1 MISKKAKLTVII
13 LWVSAIGMPVFA
25 WLDTIIQ
32 HIWESLRPKETFENL
47 HKWFTFGNIYT
58 NAHNIAKKELL
69 ATTAQALWNMTDDL
83 NYTYNCN
90 LNVNQVSNIL
100 LTIDSSRNDI
110 QAMAKMI
117 QEATPKYEQDSFIS
131 SCTKLV
137 NCVTKWNNGTWDLYW
152 YNNWTS
158 TGQKWA
164 YLSDDWFLNCKRLAT
179 NAYERNVKSTSAAIS
194 LASTN
199 IWSDI
204 YYNWTLDDS
213 PYDILV
219 DIQRIWDVL
228 FASNEQTEK
237 VLFYTFPSNSI
248 AWFQAIPFDGS
259 SRFTTTPTSIQIWG
273 DANNTQ
279 WWSTNTAGNNIT
291 NANTTFVSTTNTND
305 VNVASDITNQ
315 WWNNNISPRYVDTTN
330 TVTDAWIIDNYACTP
345 TTSQWWSTN
354 DNPWPINP
362 WNEWTTNQ
370 NWGAATQDSWP
381 IYTPPTFD
389 INTPYYS
396 PIVWSNDDPA
406 INSQWREDPEQY
418 EQQAAQIE
426 SCTAN
431 CNGLKAID
439 KSMCIAKCMCW
450 TTYTKNWMFWLSICT
465 IPTKQT
471 DIVSSKSV
479 QSIEEIVSEI
489 NNVLKNLKQSGEMM
503 KHTKTTEFLDTSLS
517 KIKLNKIFAFDV
529 SVSFK
534 PILDT
539 KPRKMTDAEA
549 ENQTDSL
556 LKWTYG
562 SIDIWAEKNK
572 YAVFGIENKV
582 QSESNTTSIS
592 LKEIK
597 NTAENAQS
605 DYTSRYTAI
614 EGKLTKSI
622 ANSQNAEV
630 ADIVRQFL
638 EQNVRFWT
646 YINESLG
653 QIQQSA
659 SDIRQKIEK
668 WQ

>member
-1 MISKKAKLTVII
+1 
-13 LWVSAIGMPVFA
+13 MPVFA
-25 WLDTIIQ
+25 WLDTMIQ
-32 HIWESLRPKETFENL
+32 HIWESLRPKESFENL
-47 HKWFTFGNIYT
+47 QKWFTFWNIYA

-90 LNVNQVSNIL
+90 LDINQVSNIL

-131 SCTKLV
+131 SCTKLI
-137 NCVTKWNNGTWDLYW
+137 NCVTNWNNWTGELYW
-152 YNNWTS
+152 YNNGKGAEQRWS
-158 TGQKWA
+158 

-179 NAYERNVKSTSAAIS
+179 NAYERNVKSASNSIK

-199 IWSDI
+199 IGNDI
-204 YYNWTLDDS
+204 YYNGTLDDS

-219 DIQRIWDVL
+219 DIQRIWDVM

-237 VLFYTFPSNSI
+237 VLFYTFPNNSI
-248 AWFQAIPFDGS
+248 AWFQAVPFDGS
-259 SRFTTTPTSIQIWG
+259 SRFTSFAPSTPIWWTT
-273 DANNTQ
+273 NNTL
-279 WWSTNTAGNNIT
+279 WWTTNTAGNNIT
-291 NANTTFVSTTNTND
+291 NANTTFASANTNGS
-305 VNVASDITNQ
+305 NVASDTTSQ
-315 WWNNNISPRYVDTTN
+315 WWYNNTTPIYVDTTN
-330 TVTDAWIIDNYACTP
+330 TVTDAWVIDNYACTP
-345 TTSQWWSTN
+345 TTSQWWNS
-354 DNPWPINP
+354 DIIPPPVIP
-362 WNEWTTNQ
+362 WNWWTTNQ
-370 NWGAATQDSWP
+370 NWGGTTPNGWP
-381 IYTPPTFD
+381 TYTPPTFD

-396 PIVWSNDDPA
+396 PVVWNSDDPA
-406 INSQWREDPEQY
+406 INSDWWEDPAQY

-426 SCTAN
+426 SCTAK
-431 CNGLKAID
+431 CNWLKSID
-439 KSMCIAKCMCW
+439 KSMCIAKCMCG
-450 TTYTKNWMFWLSICT
+450 TTYTKNGMFWLSICT

-539 KPRKMTDAEA
+539 KPRKKTDAEV
-549 ENQTDSL
+549 ENETDSL

-572 YAVFGIENKV
+572 YAIFGIENKV
-582 QSESNTTSIS
+582 ESENNTTSIS
-592 LKEIK
+592 LEQIQYA
-597 NTAENAQS
+597 AENAQS
-605 DYTSRYTAI
+605 AYEGRYVAI
-614 EGKLTKSI
+614 EEKLTKSI
-622 ANSQNAEV
+622 ATSQNAEV

-668 WQ
+668 WK